1 MLVMPHL
8 SLRWLELGARGRGP
22 LGTLAVMAMLGM
34 GSGCDRDS
42 GNVAHS
48 LPSSEAQKSSSRKP
62 ADQSPGS
69 RAAALSHPD
78 SDWDSICKNL
88 YKQCRSSATA
98 GEGGAVP
105 AVKADQ
111 AAEQLRSSFASWLG
125 KAPAAALHW
134 LQGLPCD
141 SVKLKLTAVAI
152 QSGSGLRHDQAEGL
166 IASCGHLEGSQ
177 ALMDRY
183 LERWGGSEPEA
194 VAKWLLAAAQSAAVK
209 GAAMPHPKVQVH
221 FSNWAAVAPKDA
233 AAFINQISSD
243 PARDAASAAFARQ
256 VVTADPQ
263 AAMEWARRIKNPEIR
278 KATVST
284 LEAVATQLIFQGN
297 SKAESPPTDR

>member
-1 MLVMPHL
+1 MIVIPHL
-8 SLRWLELGARGRGP
+8 SLRSLELGFRGRGP
-22 LGTLAVMAMLGM
+22 LGTLAVMAVLGM
-34 GSGCDRDS
+34 SSGCDRDS
-42 GNVAHS
+42 SGVSHS
-48 LPSSEAQKSSSRKP
+48 SPPSEAPKSSSRKP
-62 ADQSPGS
+62 GDQSPGS
-69 RAAALSHPD
+69 RAAALSPAD
-78 SDWDSICKNL
+78 SDWDSVCKNL
-88 YKQCRSSATA
+88 YKQCLSSAAA

-111 AAEQLRSSFASWLG
+111 AAEKLSSSFASWLG
-125 KAPAAALHW
+125 KDPAAALQW
-134 LQGLPCD
+134 LQGLPCH

-166 IASCGHLEGSQ
+166 IASCGHMEGSQ
-177 ALMDRY
+177 AVMDRY
-183 LERWGGSEPEA
+183 IERWGGSEPEA
-194 VAKWLLAAAQSAAVK
+194 VAKWLLAAPQLAAVK
-209 GAAMPHPKVQVH
+209 GAALPHPKVQVH

-278 KATVST
+278 KATVTT